1 MMWWNHSWGFG
12 WGWILVMGV
21 AMVVCMAMMARMM
34 MGHSGGGRVWSAGN
48 RDENAPERI
57 LARRLASGEI
67 DVQEFDRLRDAL
79 RRPGNPT
86 ADAAEPS
93 GAGPPSP
100 KSDQRAPWIPVPYGK
115 KHGDVSR

>member
-1 MMWWNHSWGFG
+1 MMWWTHSSWGFG

-34 MGHSGGGRVWSAGN
+34 RHGAWGRMWPSGS
-48 RDENAPERI
+48 RDEDAPERI

-67 DVQEFDRLRDAL
+67 DVAEFERLRDAL
-79 RRPGNPT
+79 RRPSNST

-93 GAGPPSP
+93 SAERRPPP
-100 KSDQRAPWIPVPYGK
+100 A
-115 KHGDVSR
+115 